1 MQYSGTPTYMA
12 PELHLKKAYGEQI
25 DIFALGTMLYE
36 IYCGEIP
43 YHGLDPTDIRDRV
56 LKDSSLSHNIGMKK
70 SIS

>member
-1 MQYSGTPTYMA
+1 
-12 PELHLKKAYGEQI
+12 
-25 DIFALGTMLYE
+25 MLYE

-56 LKDSSLSHNIGMKK
+56 LKDSSLAHNIGMKK